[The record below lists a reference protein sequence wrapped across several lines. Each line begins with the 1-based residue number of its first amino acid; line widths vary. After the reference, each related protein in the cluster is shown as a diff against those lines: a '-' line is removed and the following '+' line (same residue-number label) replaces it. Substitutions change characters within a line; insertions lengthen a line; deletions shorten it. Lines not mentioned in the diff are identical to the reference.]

1 VRSAADQ
8 PLRGYTLIQL
18 LVSMMLAGLM
28 LTAFVTV
35 HGRARQSALQ
45 LESRAALE
53 DSAMQA
59 LAYIGDDLRQ
69 AGYPGIAGSAERL
82 AGIAG
87 PADPVAIPVGGD
99 CGTNFSVR
107 LDRAV
112 EGRNNR
118 YDLACP
124 ANGRVVSG
132 SDVLVL
138 RRLAARTSPPE
149 TGRLQAALTL
159 DAGALF
165 SDGSPA
171 GTPREI
177 RDLVTSVYYVA
188 AAPGEGSTPALRRKT
203 LVKGPRLIDEEIAP
217 GITDLQ
223 VQFGVDL
230 DPPGTPAN
238 VDAYVHPDDARIGQ
252 PGSRVLAVRVWL
264 LAESRGA
271 AGAFDP
277 AIRGFADRPP
287 LPPARHRSRHL
298 LVRTFHLPNGPAR

>member
-1 VRSAADQ
+1 
-8 PLRGYTLIQL
+8 
-18 LVSMMLAGLM
+18 M
-28 LTAFVTV
+28 
-35 HGRARQSALQ
+35 
-45 LESRAALE
+45 
-53 DSAMQA
+53 
-59 LAYIGDDLRQ
+59 
-69 AGYPGIAGSAERL
+69 
-82 AGIAG
+82 
-87 PADPVAIPVGGD
+87 
-99 CGTNFSVR
+99 
-107 LDRAV
+107 
-112 EGRNNR
+112 
-118 YDLACP
+118 
-124 ANGRVVSG
+124 
-132 SDVLVL
+132 
-138 RRLAARTSPPE
+138 
-149 TGRLQAALTL
+149 
-159 DAGALF
+159 
-165 SDGSPA
+165 
-171 GTPREI
+171 EI

-188 AAPGEGSTPALRRKT
+188 AAPGEGSAPALRRKT

-298 LVRTFHLPNGPAR
+298 LVRTFHLPNGPAQ